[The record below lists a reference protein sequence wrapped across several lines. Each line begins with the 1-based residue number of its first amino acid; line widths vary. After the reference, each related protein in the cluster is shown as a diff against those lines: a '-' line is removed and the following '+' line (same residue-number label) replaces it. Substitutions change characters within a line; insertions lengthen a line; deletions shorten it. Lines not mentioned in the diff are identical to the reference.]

1 VRNGILAAAF
11 LVIVAPAAAES
22 APSQVTKPSANL
34 APTTPCLFDLERG
47 EVPNCI
53 RENPSG
59 EPFIAPQLVKE
70 LPFDSHGLAAVSSP
84 EYGWMY
90 VDRRGFVIVMGVAA
104 MDNGADS
111 FHDGLVRVVRN
122 GNYGFANRRG
132 HLVVPPIYDGAMN
145 FERGRAIVCKGCQNK
160 CAGPECEHHSFVGGE
175 WFQIDVKGTVVAR
188 IHPVH

>member
-1 VRNGILAAAF
+1 
-11 LVIVAPAAAES
+11 
-22 APSQVTKPSANL
+22 
-34 APTTPCLFDLERG
+34 
-47 EVPNCI
+47 
-53 RENPSG
+53 
-59 EPFIAPQLVKE
+59 
-70 LPFDSHGLAAVSSP
+70 
-84 EYGWMY
+84 MY